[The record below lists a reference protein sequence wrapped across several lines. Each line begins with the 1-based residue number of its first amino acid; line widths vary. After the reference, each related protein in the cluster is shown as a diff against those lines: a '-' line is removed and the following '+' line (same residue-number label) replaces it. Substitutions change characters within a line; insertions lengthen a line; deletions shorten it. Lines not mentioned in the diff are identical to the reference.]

1 MSKALKAKSS
11 PAKSGPQAKPKAPA
25 KIALSQSA
33 NIPFDKLRLADSNV
47 RRIKQGVSI
56 ESLADDIAHR
66 TLLQSINVREVFDH
80 NGISTGTYEIPAGG
94 RRYRAL
100 ELLVKDKR
108 MAKDTLVPCVIRTE
122 GLAEEDS
129 LAENMHREHLHPLDQ
144 FRAFKTLIDKGVS
157 EAEIAARFFV
167 APSVVKQRL
176 RLANVAWE
184 LHNTYADDDMTL
196 EQLMEPARL
205 ARRHLD
211 QARQRLARVE
221 DRRPHALGLR
231 QDPSL
236 TCQRGSG
243 AALTFLL

>member
-11 PAKSGPQAKPKAPA
+11 PTKTSPQAKPKAPA

-66 TLLQSINVREVFDH
+66 TLLQSINVREVFDTD
-80 NGISTGTYEIPAGG
+80 GQSTGTYEIPAGG

-108 MAKDTLVPCVIRTE
+108 MAKDALVPCIIRTE

-184 LHNTYADDDMTL
+184 LHNTYS
-196 EQLMEPARL
+196 R
-205 ARRHLD
+205 RRH
-211 QARQRLARVE
+211 
-221 DRRPHALGLR
+221 
-231 QDPSL
+231 DPR
-236 TCQRGSG
+236 TAHGTRTPGSP
-243 AALTFLL
+243 TP